1 MNMLS
6 QDVWTAR
13 FHEHVQKDGDHRSP
27 FALDYARVV
36 HSEAFRRLS
45 GVVQILG
52 LNDSAFQRNRLTHTI
67 EVGQV
72 AMGIVE
78 NLRATA
84 SPEVLDILPSDRLM
98 ETISAIHDIGHPP
111 FGHGGESALNLC
123 MREHGGFE
131 GNGQT
136 IRLMS
141 KLVEGSSTRRG
152 ANLTR
157 ATLLGA
163 LKYPVPYS
171 MVAKPEVMQDRIS
184 PINGKTMLV
193 HAWHEPPKC
202 YLDTEQDVVNW
213 LFEPFSQHDCQQ
225 IIETRAKAFL
235 CTIMDSADDVSYGVH
250 DLEDGIVLGML
261 NKEDFVSGP
270 DRIDPALWDEYL
282 ATSKDLGTLDG
293 GRYGPFVERLFD
305 NATKSEIGKI
315 VHYLIS
321 NTMVQRRD
329 TFDNEMYRHKVA
341 LRPQAEALLN
351 ALKRF
356 VMRRVICAPA
366 VQQLRFKGQQMIVD
380 LFAYY
385 QHDPK
390 HLLPRQVW
398 CHYEKADDESARMRV
413 ICDYIAGM
421 TDAGL
426 ERNWRRM
433 FDPTYGSVFDRLR

>member
-1 MNMLS
+1 MLA

-13 FHEHVQKDGDHRSP
+13 MHQHVAKDGDHRSA
-27 FALDYARVV
+27 FGIDYARVV

-52 LNDSAFQRNRLTHTI
+52 MNDSAFQRNRLTHTI

-84 SPEVLDILPSDRLM
+84 SSDVQDILPSERLM
-98 ETISAIHDIGHPP
+98 DTISAIHDIGHPP
-111 FGHGGESALNLC
+111 FGHGGEEALC
-123 MREHGGFE
+123 KAMRGHGGFE

-136 IRLMS
+136 LRLMT

-171 MVAKPEVMQDRIS
+171 MVAKPEVMQDKIS
-184 PINGKTMLV
+184 PINGKSMIV

-202 YLDTEQDVVNW
+202 YLDTERDVVEGW
-213 LFEPFSQHDCQQ
+213 LFEPFSLADREQ
-225 IIETRAKAFL
+225 IVETRAKAFL
-235 CTIMDSADDVSYGVH
+235 CTIMDCADDLSYAVH
-250 DLEDGIVLGML
+250 DLEDGVVLGMVS
-261 NKEDFVSGP
+261 KEDFVSGP

-282 ATSKDLGTLDG
+282 ATSSDFGTLDG
-293 GRYGPFVERLFD
+293 GRFGPFVERLFD
-305 NATKSEIGKI
+305 TATKSEIGKI
-315 VHYLIS
+315 IHYLIS
-321 NTMVQRRD
+321 NTIVQRRD
-329 TFDNEMYRHKVA
+329 TFENVMYRHKVA

-356 VMRRVICAPA
+356 VMRRVILAPA
-366 VQQLRFKGQQMIVD
+366 VQQLRLKGQQMILDV
-380 LFAYY
+380 FAYFE
-385 QHDPK
+385 HDPK
-390 HLLPRQVW
+390 HLLPRHIW
-398 CHYEKADDESARMRV
+398 CLFEKAQDESARMRV

-433 FDPTYGSVFDRLR
+433 FDPTHGSVFDRLR